1 MFLLKSCPR
10 CGGDVDATDTTDVR
24 CVQCGHR
31 PPVGALVGERLPG
44 RGFLPLTGLELLCPR
59 CDSDFIIAL
68 EKLRERDNTVY
79 RCRTCGHIYS
89 PCLAEADSALAS

>member
-1 MFLLKSCPR
+1 MLLLKRCPR
-10 CGGDVDATDTTDVR
+10 CGGDVDTSDTTDVR

-31 PPVGALVGERLPG
+31 PPVGELVERRLPG
-44 RGFLPLTGLELLCPR
+44 LGFLPLTGLELLCPR

-79 RCRTCGHIYS
+79 RCRKCGHIYS
-89 PCLAEADSALAS
+89 PHLAA